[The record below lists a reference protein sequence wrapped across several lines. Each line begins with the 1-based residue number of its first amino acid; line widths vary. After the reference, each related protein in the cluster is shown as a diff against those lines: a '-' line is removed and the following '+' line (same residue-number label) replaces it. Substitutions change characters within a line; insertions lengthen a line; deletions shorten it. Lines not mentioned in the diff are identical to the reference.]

1 MVAPRLM
8 AIVSRTEADG
18 AAVRRRPVPAR
29 VPTPTAGRSAVG
41 LQPFPPLLSRV
52 ADALWYRRSVRT
64 QLLITLV
71 LINCFTALIGGGI
84 TILEARRSTRIEIA
98 ASMQLAEA
106 LVRETI
112 QLMQQEVPAERS
124 LAKLPIQ
131 LRLVR
136 HVRVTAQDTYGT
148 PIAEPSIAP
157 DQPRDHAPA
166 PGWFAALIA
175 PPVETREVP
184 IVIGGRQI
192 GSVLLTGEPSDEIA
206 EVWETTRALAAV
218 ALLVNLAVIAI
229 LYVLFG
235 RVLGPLKGLAAGL
248 NDLERRNY
256 EVRLPRP
263 KARELALIVDRF
275 NALAEALTAMRA
287 ENAGLSR
294 RLITAQDDER
304 RRTALEL
311 HDEVGPCL
319 FGLKASA
326 TSLANASA
334 PEAVRERARE
344 MLAIIEHLQTIN
356 RSLLNRLRPMALGH
370 VPLKE
375 LLSSLVNDRARQHPG
390 IAFSFTSGEL
400 LASYGDSID
409 LTLYR
414 CMQESLTNAIRHA
427 GARNIAIDL
436 RHACEPVDTDGE
448 PRLKLTIRDDGRG
461 MDPDAPIGLGIQG
474 MQERVRALGGDCVI
488 ASAPN
493 EGTSVR
499 ITIPVQIDL
508 VPAVDRRSH
517 TRE

>member
-1 MVAPRLM
+1 L
-8 AIVSRTEADG
+8 
-18 AAVRRRPVPAR
+18 
-29 VPTPTAGRSAVG
+29 
-41 LQPFPPLLSRV
+41 
-52 ADALWYRRSVRT
+52 DALWYRRSIRT

-124 LAKLPIQ
+124 LAKLPTQ

-136 HVRVTAQDTYGT
+136 HVRVTVRDTHGT
-148 PIAEPSIAP
+148 PIGEPSLAP

-166 PGWFAALIA
+166 PGWFIALIA

-184 IVIGGRQI
+184 IVIGERQI
-192 GSVLLTGEPSDEIA
+192 GSVLLSGKPGDEIA

-287 ENAGLSR
+287 ENTSLNR

-370 VPLKE
+370 VPVKE
-375 LLSSLVNDRARQHPG
+375 LLSSLVNDRARRHPD
-390 IAFSFTSGEL
+390 IVLSFTSGDL

-414 CMQESLTNAIRHA
+414 CIQEGLTNALRHA
-427 GARNIAIDL
+427 GARHIAIDL
-436 RHACEPVDTDGE
+436 RHARDPAGADREA
-448 PRLKLTIRDDGRG
+448 RLTLTIRDDGHG
-461 MDPDAPIGLGIQG
+461 IDPHAPIGLGIQG
-474 MQERVRALGGDCVI
+474 MQERVRALGGDCSI
-488 ASAPN
+488 ASAPD

-499 ITIPVQIDL
+499 ITIPVQIDA
-508 VPAVDRRSH
+508 VPAVDHRGH